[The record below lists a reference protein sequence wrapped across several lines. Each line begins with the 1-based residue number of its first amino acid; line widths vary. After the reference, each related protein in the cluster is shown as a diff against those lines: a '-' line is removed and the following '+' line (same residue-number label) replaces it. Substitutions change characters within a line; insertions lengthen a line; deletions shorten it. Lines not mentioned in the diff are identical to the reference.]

1 MAVAD
6 PERPDAKPVEAEAGP
21 PEAAG
26 DEPVDTARIST
37 ADLIRASA
45 YMVRM
50 AWQADRRRLTGI
62 LAVQLLTAAGLAAL
76 VLVLRNTL
84 GTASL
89 AAGPG
94 GPSGDGLIIALC
106 GLVAL
111 ASVGGILR
119 TVASGWQRVLTVKVD
134 RHIMSAV
141 LRSAARSDLAR
152 FEEPAFHDGLKQA
165 VFASRSQPVMVVT
178 ALIGAL
184 QALLSMA
191 AVGAAFAV
199 MTWWLLP
206 FVFLAVLPVL
216 KAARDERDA
225 DHRLHGRLA
234 EGRRAREYLEHLLVG
249 QDAAKE
255 IRALDLG
262 DTLRGRWNS
271 RYAEEIAGTTEM
283 QRRHTRRKLLARLIG
298 DVVLVAVIGAMWW
311 TVRSGGMAL
320 PTALAALAALLMLAT
335 RVQMLGYLFNN
346 IGAAAVYVKDIR
358 TFTRDGVRTSTN
370 DRTYAQ
376 DQDDTGRGRAAVAG
390 GSSSAITSAEKPV
403 AGTPQKAGPPERPAF
418 SSVST
423 ENLSFTYPG
432 STKAALH
439 DVSIELAAGELV
451 AVVGANGSGKTTLA
465 KILAGLY
472 EPGGGSLLWNG
483 LGASRPGKRRAATAM
498 VFQDFVRFKLPARDN
513 IAFGRPE
520 VPFDPDAVDRAAADA
535 GAGGIIQGLPSGYDT
550 VLSKEFSDGADL
562 SLGQW
567 QRLALARAFY
577 RDSPL
582 LILDEPTASLD
593 PQAEADLFG
602 RIRSLFAGRAVLVI
616 SHRFS
621 NVRDADR
628 IYVME
633 SGRVIEHGSHDELTA
648 AGGTYARLFRLQA
661 EAYQHGRRG
670 RGRTGRGHR
679 GGTAATLS

>member
-1 MAVAD
+1 MAETD
-6 PERPDAKPVEAEAGP
+6 PERHGTEPEGAGAGP
-21 PEAAG
+21 PEGAG
-26 DEPVDTARIST
+26 DARIDTARTST
-37 ADLIRASA
+37 SDLMRASA
-45 YMVRM
+45 YMVRT
-50 AWQADRRRLTGI
+50 AWRADRRRLTGI

-76 VLVLRNTL
+76 VLVLRSAL

-89 AAGPG
+89 SAGPG
-94 GPSGDGLIIALC
+94 GASGGGLILALC

-141 LRSAARSDLAR
+141 LGSAARSDLAR
-152 FEEPAFHDGLKQA
+152 FEEPAFHDGLQRA

-184 QALLSMA
+184 QALLSML

-206 FVFLAVLPVL
+206 FTFLAVLPVL

-283 QRRHTRRKLLARLIG
+283 QHRHTRRKVLARLIG
-298 DVVLVAVIGAMWW
+298 DLVFVAVIGAMWW

-358 TFTRDGVRTSTN
+358 TFTRDGDHTSAKA
-370 DRTYAQ
+370 RTYAR
-376 DQDDTGRGRAAVAG
+376 DHDGTGRGHAAVAS
-390 GSSSAITSAEKPV
+390 GSRSALTSAQRQAGAAEKP
-403 AGTPQKAGPPERPAF
+403 GTPKRPAF

-423 ENLSFTYPG
+423 ERLSFTYPG
-432 STKAALH
+432 STAAALH

-472 EPGGGSLLWNG
+472 DPDGGSLLWNG
-483 LGASRPGKRRAATAM
+483 RRASRPGERRAATAI

-513 IAFGRPE
+513 IAFGRPD
-520 VPFDPDAVDRAAADA
+520 VPVEPAAVDRAAAAA
-535 GAGGIIQGLPSGYDT
+535 GAGGIIQGLRSGYDT

-602 RIRSLFAGRAVLVI
+602 RIRTLFAGRAVLVI

-633 SGRVIEHGSHDELTA
+633 SGRIIEHGNHDELTA

-661 EAYQHGRRG
+661 EAYRRGRRG
-670 RGRTGRGHR
+670 RGRTGQGHR
-679 GGTAATLS
+679 GGQAATLS

>member
-1 MAVAD
+1 MAEDGPDRREATPD
-6 PERPDAKPVEAEAGP
+6 GTGAGAPAGAGTPEGGSGRPA
-21 PEAAG
+21 
-26 DEPVDTARIST
+26 DTARIST
-37 ADLIRASA
+37 TDLMRASA

-76 VLVLRNTL
+76 VLVLRSTL
-84 GTASL
+84 GAASFS
-89 AAGPG
+89 AGSD
-94 GPSGDGLIIALC
+94 GPSGDGLILAFCALM
-106 GLVAL
+106 AL
-111 ASVGGILR
+111 ASGGGVLR

-152 FEEPAFHDGLKQA
+152 FEEPAFHDRLKQA

-191 AVGAAFAV
+191 AVGTAFAV

-206 FVFLAVLPVL
+206 FVLLALLPVL

-262 DTLRGRWNS
+262 DTLRARWNN
-271 RYAEEIAGTTEM
+271 RYAEEITGTTGM
-283 QRRHTRRKLLARLIG
+283 QRRHTRRKVLARLIG
-298 DVVLVAVIGAMWW
+298 DVVLIAVIGAMWW
-311 TVRSGGMAL
+311 TVRSGGVAL

-346 IGAAAVYVKDIR
+346 IGASAVYVKDIR
-358 TFTRDGVRTSTN
+358 TFTQDGARASTRDMTST
-370 DRTYAQ
+370 Q
-376 DQDDTGRGRAAVAG
+376 DADTRRGHAAVAHENPL
-390 GSSSAITSAEKPV
+390 ALTSA
-403 AGTPQKAGPPERPAF
+403 AGPGAPAGLGMPAF
-418 SSVST
+418 SSLST
-423 ENLSFTYPG
+423 EKLSFTYPG
-432 STKAALH
+432 SAGAALR
-439 DVSIELAAGELV
+439 DVSVELAAGELV

-472 EPGGGSLLWNG
+472 DPDGGSLLWNG
-483 LGASRPGKRRAATAM
+483 LRASRPEERRAATAM

-513 IAFGRPE
+513 IAFGRPG
-520 VPFDPDAVDRAAADA
+520 VPADPDAVERAAAEA
-535 GAGGIIQGLPSGYDT
+535 GAVGIVQGLPLGYDT

-582 LILDEPTASLD
+582 VILDEPTASLD

-602 RIRSLFAGRAVLVI
+602 RIRSLFAGRAVLLI

-670 RGRTGRGHR
+670 RGS
-679 GGTAATLS
+679 ATSPAMKVVR

>member
-1 MAVAD
+1 M
-6 PERPDAKPVEAEAGP
+6 
-21 PEAAG
+21 
-26 DEPVDTARIST
+26 
-37 ADLIRASA
+37 RASA
-45 YMVRM
+45 YMVRT

-76 VLVLRNTL
+76 VLALRSTL
-84 GTASL
+84 G
-89 AAGPG
+89 AAT
-94 GPSGDGLIIALC
+94 PSGDARRPSEDGLVLALC

-111 ASVGGILR
+111 ASVGGVLR

-141 LRSAARSDLAR
+141 LKSAAGSDLAR
-152 FEEPAFHDGLKQA
+152 FEEPAFHDRLKQA

-191 AVGAAFAV
+191 AVGAAFAL

-206 FVFLAVLPVL
+206 FTLLAVLPVL

-234 EGRRAREYLEHLLVG
+234 EDRRAREYLEHLLVG

-262 DTLRGRWNS
+262 TVLRGRWHS
-271 RYAEEIAGTTEM
+271 RYAEEVTATAEM
-283 QRRHTRRKLLARLIG
+283 QRRHTSRKVLARLSG
-298 DVVLVAVIGAMWW
+298 DVVFVAVIGAMWW
-311 TVRSGGMAL
+311 TVRSGGVAL

-346 IGAAAVYVKDIR
+346 IGASAVYVKDIR
-358 TFTRDGVRTSTN
+358 TFT
-370 DRTYAQ
+370 Q
-376 DQDDTGRGRAAVAG
+376 DDARRPARDDTGTSTRDKARTRGTLEEPRAV
-390 GSSSAITSAEKPV
+390 
-403 AGTPQKAGPPERPAF
+403 TPDACKAPARPAF
-418 SSVST
+418 SSLRT
-423 ENLSFTYPG
+423 ERLSFTYPG
-432 STKAALH
+432 STRTALH
-439 DVSIELAAGELV
+439 DVSVELAAGEVV

-472 EPGGGSLLWNG
+472 NPDGGSLRWNG
-483 LGASRPGKRRAATAM
+483 RPDSRPEERRAATAM
-498 VFQDFVRFKLPARDN
+498 VFQDFVRFKLSARDN
-513 IAFGRPE
+513 IAFGRPTA
-520 VPFDPDAVDRAAADA
+520 PADPGAVDRAVADA
-535 GAGGIIQGLPSGYDT
+535 GAHGIIEGLPSGYDT

-582 LILDEPTASLD
+582 VLLDEPTASLD

-602 RIRSLFAGRAVLVI
+602 RIRQLFAGRAVLVI

-628 IYVME
+628 IYVMD
-633 SGRVIEHGSHDELTA
+633 SGRVTEHGSHDELTA

-661 EAYQHGRRG
+661 EAYQHGRTRRRHTG
-670 RGRTGRGHR
+670 ART
-679 GGTAATLS
+679 TSLP